1 MITVS
6 DLANAV
12 EASESPE
19 IMRIVEESK
28 ENVRQA
34 RRVVSIGSRVATTR
48 RAAGMT
54 QQELAVAAGLSVTT
68 VSKLERGQHEPSVR
82 VLVEIGRA
90 LGTDWA
96 WLADGRK
103 AG

>member
-1 MITVS
+1 MQSIVN
-6 DLANAV
+6 LANAV
-12 EASESPE
+12 EASESP
-19 IMRIVEESK
+19 EESK

-54 QQELAVAAGLSVTT
+54 QQDLAFAAGLSVTT